1 VNHGSL
7 GCRPDG
13 VIGMSPLR
21 GYCSPS
27 EAEESKHY
35 RSPSEAE
42 ESQAEESQAEES
54 KHYRTQS
61 EAEESEAEESE
72 AEESDVEESIPYN
85 FSSGSPTT
93 L

>member
-1 VNHGSL
+1 
-7 GCRPDG
+7 
-13 VIGMSPLR
+13 MSPLR

-27 EAEESKHY
+27 EAEESDVVESKHY

-42 ESQAEESQAEES
+42 ESEVEESEVEES
-54 KHYRTQS
+54 KHYRSPS
-61 EAEESEAEESE
+61 E
-72 AEESDVEESIPYN
+72 VEESIPYN